1 MCQGVTFFEDTS
13 GFGLVN
19 TLNILA
25 NSANYT
31 HNPIECSEV
40 RAIGG
45 GHAQAVWEHA
55 NKSNLE
61 SQCIPHTLLLSVRAR
76 AHPFT

>member
-1 MCQGVTFFEDTS
+1 MTARRACSTSTPSLASSRDTSTKWVPMECVTCQGVTFFEDTS

-40 RAIGG
+40 RAI
-45 GHAQAVWEHA
+45 
-55 NKSNLE
+55 
-61 SQCIPHTLLLSVRAR
+61 
-76 AHPFT
+76 

>member
-1 MCQGVTFFEDTS
+1 MFNEYSFADILTRYKYEVGASARCDLQGVTFFEDTA

-25 NSANYT
+25 NTANYT

-40 RAIGG
+40 
-45 GHAQAVWEHA
+45 
-55 NKSNLE
+55 L
-61 SQCIPHTLLLSVRAR
+61 VRTADE
-76 AHPFT
+76 A